1 MTLAQL
7 EYFVTAARERSF
19 TKAAGKLFITQQSLS
34 SSIAALERELG
45 CELFVRHIPLELTYA
60 GTVFLK
66 QAKDILSRVE
76 TARQELCDIAGD
88 RSGVLRIGIASTR
101 GKAVLPDIIAAFGQR
116 YPGISIVIKEGTNEG
131 LRRSISEGDIDIA
144 LAGFAETEKSIAVR
158 DFYREEVMLFAS
170 DGLLERCFESDKSGV
185 VERLLKGELA
195 ELWRCPFVLG
205 TPKDIAGHIAAD
217 VLATLPAMP
226 PIPVRAENVETL
238 LTLCVKGVGLC
249 FCPVVLAETSLPNDV
264 FCSLYRFSLGDV
276 GKYDIRFGYRN
287 SERVWSV
294 TEAFMDIAAQ
304 TFSAKASEKRIS
316 EKHSVLSK

>member
-34 SSIAALERELG
+34 SSMAALERELG

-76 TARQELCDIAGD
+76 TAKQELCDIAED

-101 GKAVLPDIIAAFGQR
+101 GRAVLPDIIVAFGRR
-116 YPGISIVIKEGTNEG
+116 YPGIRIVIKEDTNEG
-131 LRRSISEGDIDIA
+131 LRRSISEGEIDIA
-144 LAGFAETEKSIAVR
+144 VAGFEESEKGIAVR

-170 DGLLERCFESDKSGV
+170 DGLLERCFGSDKDAV
-185 VERLLKGELA
+185 AERLLQGDFEPLQK
-195 ELWRCPFVLG
+195 CPFVLG
-205 TPKDIAGHIAAD
+205 TPKDIAGHIAED
-217 VLATLPAMP
+217 VLETLPVMP

-238 LTLCVKGVGLC
+238 LELCAKGVGCC
-249 FCPVVLAETSLPNDV
+249 FCPATLARTALPDELFRSL
-264 FCSLYRFSLGDV
+264 CRFSLGDR
-276 GKYDIRFGYRN
+276 GKCDIRFGYRAG
-287 SERVWSV
+287 ERVWSV
-294 TEAFMDIAAQ
+294 AEAFMDIAV
-304 TFSAKASEKRIS
+304 
-316 EKHSVLSK
+316 HSVLEKLRAGKE